1 MLIKMV
7 SALLM
12 VTPFWW
18 VSCGAAGLGA
28 VAGLGAG
35 LGAVACLGADVGTDA
50 ASCADAGTA
59 VSGAAGLK
67 GVCVGTRG
75 LALTAVRSIKQ
86 FAPCNASCFSKL
98 SICAYPVDG
107 EKVGVFE
114 PC

>member
-18 VSCGAAGLGA
+18 VNCGAAGLGA
-28 VAGLGAG
+28 VAGLGA
-35 LGAVACLGADVGTDA
+35 DVGTDA
-50 ASCADAGTA
+50 ASCTDAGTA
-59 VSGAAGLK
+59 VSGAAGLR
-67 GVCVGTRG
+67 GMCVGARG

-86 FAPCNASCFSKL
+86 FAPCNASCFCKL

>member
-18 VSCGAAGLGA
+18 VSCGAAATGLGA
-28 VAGLGAG
+28 VAGLG
-35 LGAVACLGADVGTDA
+35 
-50 ASCADAGTA
+50 ADAGTA
-59 VSGAAGLK
+59 VSGAAGLR

-86 FAPCNASCFSKL
+86 FAPCNAGCFSEL

>member
-18 VSCGAAGLGA
+18 VSCGAAAAGLGA
-28 VAGLGAG
+28 VAG
-35 LGAVACLGADVGTDA
+35 LGADVGTDA
-50 ASCADAGTA
+50 ASCTDAGTA
-59 VSGAAGLK
+59 VSGAAGLR
-67 GVCVGTRG
+67 GMCVGTRG

-86 FAPCNASCFSKL
+86 FAPCNASCFCKL

>member
-18 VSCGAAGLGA
+18 VSCGAAAVGLGA
-28 VAGLGAG
+28 VAG
-35 LGAVACLGADVGTDA
+35 LGADVGTDA
-50 ASCADAGTA
+50 ASCTDAGTA
-59 VSGAAGLK
+59 VSGAAGLR
-67 GVCVGTRG
+67 GMCVGARG

-86 FAPCNASCFSKL
+86 FAPCNASCFCKL

>member
-18 VSCGAAGLGA
+18 VSCGAAA
-28 VAGLGAG
+28 AGLGA
-35 LGAVACLGADVGTDA
+35 AAGTDA